1 LSDEKWDITTLGTTM
16 EYTMRYKLLG
26 RSGLRV
32 SELCLGT
39 MTFGEDWG
47 WGANQDE
54 SRRMFDAFAAAGGN
68 FLDTADGYTNGT
80 SERMVGEFI
89 ASDRNHW
96 VVATK
101 YSFNQRPGD
110 PNAGGNHRK
119 NMMQA
124 LEGSLKRLKTDYVDL
139 YWVHA
144 WDEMTPV
151 DEVMRGLDDAVRA
164 GKVLYVGVSD
174 EPAWMVSQANML
186 ADCRGWAPFVALQ
199 IEYSLVER
207 TPERDLLP
215 MARAL
220 DLAVTPWSPLGGGLL
235 TGKYSGPSPQADT
248 GRLQKFQIGDKLT
261 ERNLRIAGA
270 VAQLARESGHTPSQ
284 VALAWLRAQPGVQIP
299 ILGARKLEQLK
310 DNLGCLSVQLKAGQ
324 LHLLDEVSRVMLGF
338 PHDFLADPA
347 IRGRLHGDT
356 YGQIDIHRETGRPR

>member
-1 LSDEKWDITTLGTTM
+1 
-16 EYTMRYKLLG
+16 MRYKLLG

-47 WGANQDE
+47 WGSSKDV
-54 SRRMFDAFAAAGGN
+54 SRKIFDAFAGAGGN

-80 SERMVGEFI
+80 SEKMVGEFV
-89 ASDRNHW
+89 ASERGRW

-119 NMMQA
+119 NMVQA
-124 LEGSLKRLKTDYVDL
+124 LEGSLRRLKTDYVDL

-144 WDEMTPV
+144 WDGLTPV
-151 DEVMRGLDDAVRA
+151 DELMRALDDVVRA

-174 EPAWMVSQANML
+174 TPAWVVSRANTL
-186 ADCRGWAPFVALQ
+186 ADCRGWSPFVALQ

-220 DLAVTPWSPLGGGLL
+220 DLAVTPWSPLGGGVLSGKY
-235 TGKYSGPSPQADT
+235 TGKAATPEQ
-248 GRLQKFQIGDKLT
+248 GRLASFQIGDKLNGT
-261 ERNLRIAGA
+261 TW
-270 VAQLARESGHTPSQ
+270 H
-284 VALAWLRAQPGVQIP
+284 RANG
-299 ILGARKLEQLK
+299 R
-310 DNLGCLSVQLKAGQ
+310 
-324 LHLLDEVSRVMLGF
+324 
-338 PHDFLADPA
+338 
-347 IRGRLHGDT
+347 RGRKGD
-356 YGQIDIHRETGRPR
+356 RA

>member
-1 LSDEKWDITTLGTTM
+1 
-16 EYTMRYKLLG
+16 MRYKLLG

-47 WGANQDE
+47 WGSSKDV
-54 SRRMFDAFAAAGGN
+54 SRKIFDAFAGAGGN

-80 SERMVGEFI
+80 SEKMVGEFV
-89 ASDRNHW
+89 ASERGRW

-119 NMMQA
+119 NMVQA
-124 LEGSLKRLKTDYVDL
+124 LEGSLRRLKTDYVDL

-144 WDEMTPV
+144 WDGLTPV
-151 DEVMRGLDDAVRA
+151 DELMRALDDVVRA
-164 GKVLYVGVSD
+164 GKALYVGVSD
-174 EPAWMVSQANML
+174 APAWVVSRANTL
-186 ADCRGWAPFVALQ
+186 ADCRGWSPFVALQ

-220 DLAVTPWSPLGGGLL
+220 DLAVTPWSPLGGGVLSGKY
-235 TGKYSGPSPQADT
+235 TGKAATPEQ
-248 GRLQKFQIGDKLT
+248 GRLASFQIGDKLN
-261 ERNLRIAGA
+261 ERNLAIART
-270 VAQLARESGHTPSQ
+270 VAEVGKEIGHSPSQ
-284 VALAWLRAQPGVQIP
+284 VALAWLRTRPGVQIP
-299 ILGARKLEQLK
+299 IVGARKLEQFK
-310 DNLGCLSVQLKAGQ
+310 DNLACLDVALSEEALRR
-324 LHLLDEVSRVMLGF
+324 LDEVSRVSLGF
-338 PHDFLADPA
+338 PHDFLADPR
-347 IRGRLHGDT
+347 IRDRLHGGT
-356 YGQIDIHRETGRPR
+356 FGQIDDHRRGP

>member
-1 LSDEKWDITTLGTTM
+1 
-16 EYTMRYKLLG
+16 MRYRLLG

-47 WGANQDE
+47 WGANKDE
-54 SRRMFDAFAAAGGN
+54 SRRMFDAFAEAGGN

-80 SERMVGEFI
+80 SERMLGEFI
-89 ASDRNHW
+89 AADRNHW

-101 YSFNQRPGD
+101 YSFNQKPGD

-124 LEGSLKRLKTDYVDL
+124 LEGSLRRLKTDYVDL

-144 WDEMTPV
+144 WDEWTPV

-164 GKVLYVGVSD
+164 GKVLYVGASD
-174 EPAWMVSQANML
+174 EPAWVISRSNML
-186 ADCRGWAPFVALQ
+186 ADCRGWTPFVALQ
-199 IEYSLVER
+199 VEYSLVER

-235 TGKYSGPSPQADT
+235 SGKYTSPAPKPGT
-248 GRLQKFQIGDKLT
+248 GRLEKFQLGDKLN
-261 ERNLRIAGA
+261 ERNLRIAEA
-270 VAQLARESGHTPSQ
+270 VAHLAREGGYTPSQ
-284 VALAWLRAQPGVQIP
+284 VALAWLRTRPGVQIP
-299 ILGARKLEQLK
+299 ILGARKLEHLE
-310 DNLGCLSVQLKAGQ
+310 DDLGCLAVRLNEGQ
-324 LHLLDEVSRVMLGF
+324 LHLLDEVSRVKLGF
-338 PHDFLADPA
+338 PHDFLADPE
-347 IRGRLHGDT
+347 IRGRLHGGT
-356 YGQIDIHRETGRPR
+356 YEQTDVHRATGWPW